1 MYMHKSDRV
10 VKSLLWKA
18 GERMLVQGLNLLVQ
32 VILAR
37 LLMPE
42 DFASL
47 AIIAAIVNY
56 LGLFVQSGLSVAVV
70 QKSDLTSKDI
80 ATLTTISL
88 LAASIMYIGLFF
100 AAPIISNYYDV
111 GDLVLPIRVMGVTLF
126 LFAFN
131 SIQTGLLQRKMQF
144 RTIFFRSMLA
154 TPLSGIVGITMA
166 YLGYG
171 IWALIAF
178 NISNTLIIVLFMSMI
193 PELRLKL
200 GFSLQSAKE
209 LYSFSIK
216 ILGTSLV
223 SAGGDTVRTLTIGK
237 HFNANQLAYFDRG
250 LSYSGLVTQV
260 VNTSLSSVM
269 LPVLSRQQEDIS
281 NFRNMARKSVGMS
294 SFLMVPV
301 LVMLAVVSEPLVRII
316 LSEKWVPCAIYLS
329 LFCLLRIPGIITS
342 IDKQAYYALG
352 KSQIGL
358 YYEIFLLAAN
368 LMSLFFMLDYG
379 VLAIAIG
386 FTVVEYLGNF
396 ILFVVSDKVYHY
408 TLKDRFCDMYKPV
421 LSSII
426 MAGCMHLL
434 TFIFKNILFLLVLQ
448 IVIGAL
454 SYLLMSVLLK
464 DRNMIYVKDKIASLI
479 GK

>member
-1 MYMHKSDRV
+1 M
-10 VKSLLWKA
+10 LWKA

-47 AIIAAIVNY
+47 AIITTIVNY
-56 LGLFVQSGLSVAVV
+56 LGLFVQSGLPVAVV
-70 QKSDLTSKDI
+70 QKSNLSSKDT

-88 LAASIMYIGLFF
+88 FAALVMYIGLFF
-100 AAPIISNYYDV
+100 AAPVISNYYDV

-144 RTIFFRSMLA
+144 RTIFFRSLLA
-154 TPLSGIVGITMA
+154 TPLSGIIGVTMA
-166 YLGYG
+166 FLDYG

-178 NISNTLIIVLFMSMI
+178 NISNTLIIVLFMNMI

-223 SAGGDTVRTLTIGK
+223 SAGGDTVRTLTIGR

-269 LPVLSRQQEDIS
+269 LPVLSRQQNDVC
-281 NFRNMARKSVGMS
+281 NLKQMARKSVGIS
-294 SFLMVPV
+294 SFLMIPI
-301 LVMLAVVSEPLVRII
+301 LVMIAVVSEPLVRII
-316 LSEKWVPCAIYLS
+316 LSDKWVPCAIYLS

-352 KSQIGL
+352 KSHIGL
-358 YYEIFLLAAN
+358 YYEIFLLSAN
-368 LMSLFFMLDYG
+368 LISLVIMLNYG
-379 VLAIAIG
+379 VLAIALG
-386 FTVVEYLGNF
+386 FLVVEYLGNF
-396 ILFVVSDKVYHY
+396 ALFIVSNKIYNY
-408 TLKDRFCDMYKPV
+408 TLKERLLDLYKPI

-426 MAGCMHLL
+426 MVLCMLIL
-434 TFIFKNILFLLVLQ
+434 TLILKSSFVLFISQ
-448 IVIGAL
+448 IVLGIL
-454 SYLLMSVLLK
+454 SYLVMSAFLK
-464 DRNMIYVKDKIASLI
+464 DKNMIFVKEKIKSLT

>member
-1 MYMHKSDRV
+1 MGNKNTVISSM
-10 VKSLLWKA
+10 LWKA

-47 AIIAAIVNY
+47 AIITTIVNY
-56 LGLFVQSGLSVAVV
+56 LGLFVQSGLPVAVV
-70 QKSDLTSKDI
+70 QKSNLSSKDT

-88 LAASIMYIGLFF
+88 FAALVMYIGLFF
-100 AAPIISNYYDV
+100 AAPVISNYYDV

-144 RTIFFRSMLA
+144 RTIFFRSLLA
-154 TPLSGIVGITMA
+154 TPLSGIIGVTMA
-166 YLGYG
+166 FLDYG

-178 NISNTLIIVLFMSMI
+178 NISNTLIIVLFMNMI

-223 SAGGDTVRTLTIGK
+223 SAGGDTVRTLTIGR

-269 LPVLSRQQEDIS
+269 LPVLSRQQNDVC
-281 NFRNMARKSVGMS
+281 NLKQMARKSVGIS
-294 SFLMVPV
+294 SFLMIPI
-301 LVMLAVVSEPLVRII
+301 LVMIAVVSEPLVRII
-316 LSEKWVPCAIYLS
+316 LSDKWVPCAIYLS

-352 KSQIGL
+352 KSHIGL
-358 YYEIFLLAAN
+358 YYEIFLLSAN
-368 LMSLFFMLDYG
+368 LISLVIMLNYG
-379 VLAIAIG
+379 VLAIALG
-386 FTVVEYLGNF
+386 FLVVEYLGNF
-396 ILFVVSDKVYHY
+396 ALFIVSNKIYNY
-408 TLKDRFCDMYKPV
+408 TLKERLLDLYKPI

-426 MAGCMHLL
+426 MVLCMLIL
-434 TFIFKNILFLLVLQ
+434 TLILKSSFVLFISQ
-448 IVIGAL
+448 IVLGIL
-454 SYLLMSVLLK
+454 SYLVMSAFLK
-464 DRNMIYVKDKIASLI
+464 DKNMIFVKEKIKSLT

>member
-1 MYMHKSDRV
+1 MGKSNTV
-10 VKSLLWKA
+10 ISSLLWKA

-56 LGLFVQSGLSVAVV
+56 LGLFVQSGLSIAVV
-70 QKSDLTSKDI
+70 QKYNLTSKDI

-88 LAASIMYIGLFF
+88 LAALVMYMGLFF
-100 AAPIISNYYDV
+100 AAPVISNYYDV

-154 TPLSGIVGITMA
+154 TPLSGIIGITMA

-178 NISNTLIIVLFMSMI
+178 NISNTLIIVLFMNMI

-269 LPVLSRQQEDIS
+269 LPVLSRQQDDLS
-281 NFRNMARKSVGMS
+281 NLRQMVRKSVGMS
-294 SFLMVPV
+294 AFLMIPV
-301 LVMLAVVSEPLVRII
+301 LVIIAVVSEPLVRIV

-358 YYEIFLLAAN
+358 YYEILLLAAN
-368 LMSLFFMLDYG
+368 LISLYLMLDYG
-379 VLAIAIG
+379 VLAIALG
-386 FTVVEYLGNF
+386 FTAIEYLGNVV
-396 ILFVVSDKVYHY
+396 LFVVSHKVYHY
-408 TLKDRFCDMYKPV
+408 TLKDRFHDMYKPI

-426 MAGCMHLL
+426 MVISMYIL
-434 TFIFKNILFLLVLQ
+434 TFIFDNSTVLLISQIILGVF
-448 IVIGAL
+448 
-454 SYLLMSVLLK
+454 SYLVMSVFLK
-464 DRNMIYVKDKIASLI
+464 DKNMTFVKEKIKSLTE
-479 GK
+479 K

>member
-1 MYMHKSDRV
+1 M
-10 VKSLLWKA
+10 VKGNSIISSLLWKA

-70 QKSDLTSKDI
+70 QKSNLTTKDV

-88 LAASIMYIGLFF
+88 LAALVMYIGLFF
-100 AAPIISNYYDV
+100 AAPVISNYYDV

-154 TPLSGIVGITMA
+154 TPLSSIIGITMA

-178 NISNTLIIVLFMSMI
+178 NISNTLIIVLFMNMI

-250 LSYSGLVTQV
+250 LSYSGLVTQT

-269 LPVLSRQQEDIS
+269 LPVLSRQQ
-281 NFRNMARKSVGMS
+281 
-294 SFLMVPV
+294 
-301 LVMLAVVSEPLVRII
+301 
-316 LSEKWVPCAIYLS
+316 
-329 LFCLLRIPGIITS
+329 
-342 IDKQAYYALG
+342 
-352 KSQIGL
+352 
-358 YYEIFLLAAN
+358 
-368 LMSLFFMLDYG
+368 
-379 VLAIAIG
+379 
-386 FTVVEYLGNF
+386 
-396 ILFVVSDKVYHY
+396 
-408 TLKDRFCDMYKPV
+408 
-421 LSSII
+421 
-426 MAGCMHLL
+426 
-434 TFIFKNILFLLVLQ
+434 
-448 IVIGAL
+448 
-454 SYLLMSVLLK
+454 
-464 DRNMIYVKDKIASLI
+464 
-479 GK
+479 

>member
-1 MYMHKSDRV
+1 MGNKNTVISSM
-10 VKSLLWKA
+10 LWKA

-47 AIIAAIVNY
+47 AIITTIVNY

-70 QKSDLTSKDI
+70 QKSNLSSKDT

-88 LAASIMYIGLFF
+88 FAALVMYIGLFF
-100 AAPIISNYYDV
+100 AAPVISNYYDV

-144 RTIFFRSMLA
+144 RTIFFRSLLA
-154 TPLSGIVGITMA
+154 TPLSGIIGVTMA
-166 YLGYG
+166 FLDYG

-178 NISNTLIIVLFMSMI
+178 NISNTLIIVLFMNMI

-223 SAGGDTVRTLTIGK
+223 SAGGDTVRTLTIGR

-269 LPVLSRQQEDIS
+269 LPVLSRQQNDVC
-281 NFRNMARKSVGMS
+281 NLKQMARKSVGIS
-294 SFLMVPV
+294 SFLMIPI
-301 LVMLAVVSEPLVRII
+301 LVMIAVVSEPLVRII
-316 LSEKWVPCAIYLS
+316 LSDKWVPCAIYLS

-352 KSQIGL
+352 KSHIGL
-358 YYEIFLLAAN
+358 YYEIFLLSAN
-368 LMSLFFMLDYG
+368 LISLVIMLNYG
-379 VLAIAIG
+379 VLAIALG
-386 FTVVEYLGNF
+386 FLVVEYLGNF
-396 ILFVVSDKVYHY
+396 ALFIVSNKIYNY
-408 TLKDRFCDMYKPV
+408 TLKERLLDLYKPI

-426 MAGCMHLL
+426 MVLCMLIL
-434 TFIFKNILFLLVLQ
+434 TLILKSSFVLFISQ
-448 IVIGAL
+448 IVLGIL
-454 SYLLMSVLLK
+454 SYLVMSAFLK
-464 DRNMIYVKDKIASLI
+464 DKNMIFVKEKIKSLT